1 MNLTCTALRTTH
13 YSDRYDI
20 LAAYSREIGRV
31 SLLVPAGS
39 GKEAR
44 RVRALVQPLSLF
56 DCVADVRPTREIHPM
71 SQCALVG
78 GSSAAIGANPMKTA
92 VAMFLAEI
100 LASLLRENQADAATF
115 DFLEDAV
122 GRLAATSAV
131 ANFHICFLY
140 HFAQYAGIAPDTSTY
155 AERRLFD
162 LQNARFLDT
171 PPLHNDYLDPD
182 ESAVFH
188 SISRMTFDNMRFFEF
203 NRQLRAQILSLIMR
217 YYTIHYASLNSVKSL
232 SVLQSLFD

>member
-1 MNLTCTALRTTH
+1 MNLTCIALRTTR

-20 LAAYSREIGRV
+20 LSAYSREIGRV
-31 SLLVPAGS
+31 ALLVPAGS

-56 DCVADVRPTREIHPM
+56 SCTSDIRPTREIHSM
-71 SQCALVG
+71 SQCSLVG
-78 GSSAAIGANPMKTA
+78 STSAAIGANPLKTS
-92 VAMFLAEI
+92 VAIFLAEI
-100 LASLLRENQADAATF
+100 LSTLLRENQADEATF
-115 DFLEDAV
+115 EFLKDAV
-122 GRLAATSAV
+122 ERLATTAAV

-140 HFAQYAGIAPDTSTY
+140 HFAQYVGIAPDTATY
-155 AERRLFD
+155 SDRRLFD

-171 PPLHNDYLDPD
+171 PPLHNDFLGPD

-203 NRQLRAQILSLIMR
+203 NRQQRAQILSLIMR
-217 YYTIHYASLNSVKSL
+217 YYTIHYASLSSVKSL
-232 SVLQSLFD
+232 TVLQSLFD